1 MSQKVKGIAVSEG
14 ISTAKVFILKD
25 ADLSY
30 KEKNITDAEGEISRL
45 NNALSSAVVDLE
57 KLRDNVKES
66 MGADKAMIF
75 DAHILVL
82 QDPETTKMVNELI
95 STNKVNAEF
104 AYMKVMNDAVAMFEA
119 MDNEYMRERAADM
132 KDVSK
137 RVLAHL
143 LGVTIKSPAE
153 IDEEVIVVAYDL
165 TPSDTAQLNKK
176 YVKGFATNIGGKTSH
191 SAIMAKSLEIPAV
204 VGTKDILERVSEN
217 DMLILDA
224 VSGVVIINPT
234 GDEIKEY
241 GKKSQEFIEERE
253 LLKTLK
259 NKQSESSDGHHVEL
273 AGNIGSPKDLKAV
286 LENGAE
292 GIGLYRTEFLYMDR
306 EDFPTEE
313 EQYDAYKAVLEGMDG
328 KPVVIRTLDI
338 GGDKELPY
346 LHLPE
351 EMNPF
356 LGYRAIRICLKE
368 REIFRTQ
375 LRALLRA
382 SSFGNLKVMFPMIA
396 TVEEF
401 IAAKEFLLEVKEELI
416 KEGQSI
422 GEFEIGMMMEIPAAA
437 ILADQFAKYADF
449 FSIGTNDMIQYSF
462 AADRMN
468 EEVSYLYQPLNPS
481 LLRIVDMIIKAAH
494 ANGKWVGMC
503 GEVASD
509 QNAIPILLGLGLD
522 EFSMSA
528 TNILASRSLISKLS
542 KKDMEEVA
550 KKALNCQTEKEVLQ
564 LVNTLK

>member
-1 MSQKVKGIAVSEG
+1 MSQKIKGIAVSEG
-14 ISTAKVFILKD
+14 ISTAKVFILKE

-30 KEKNITDAEGEISRL
+30 TEKSISDVDAEISRL
-45 NNALSSAVVDLE
+45 GIALNSAASDLE

-82 QDPETTKMVNELI
+82 QDPETTKMVNNLI
-95 STNKVNAEF
+95 SNNKVNAEF

-143 LGVTIKSPAE
+143 LGITVKSPAE
-153 IDEEVIVVAYDL
+153 IDEEVIVIAYDL

-176 YVKGFATNIGGKTSH
+176 FVKGFATNIGGRTSH

-217 DMLILDA
+217 DIVILDA
-224 VSGVVIINPT
+224 ISGEVIINPT
-234 GDEIKEY
+234 EDEVGQYAKRAV
-241 GKKSQEFIEERE
+241 EFAEEKE

-292 GIGLYRTEFLYMDR
+292 GVGLYRTEFLYMDR

-313 EQYDAYKAVLEGMDG
+313 EQYEAYKAVLEGMNG

-368 REIFRTQ
+368 KEIFRTQ

-401 IAAKEFLLEVKEELI
+401 VTAKEFLLEVKDELL
-416 KEGQSI
+416 KEGQEI

-509 QNAIPILLGLGLD
+509 KNAIPILLGLGLD

-528 TNILASRSLISKLS
+528 TNILASRALISKLS
-542 KKDMEEVA
+542 KKEMEEVA
-550 KKALNCQTEKEVLQ
+550 KKALECQTEKEVLE
-564 LVNTLK
+564 LVKNL